1 MGLLKILQSAA
12 FAILA
17 IVLFALVETSATRH
31 VADVDDSEV
40 DVVEDPQK

>member
-1 MGLLKILQSAA
+1 MGLLNILQSIA

-40 DVVEDPQK
+40 DVVENPQK

>member
-1 MGLLKILQSAA
+1 MGLLNIIKSVA

-40 DVVEDPQK
+40 DAVEDPRK